1 MFQLGVCR
9 SEKSGAD
16 LLRSEIPLGENANE
30 RVSGIELYVAIGKQK
45 HGEPPDATKSA
56 DLSVPPVAVDC
67 VCNQFSAPSY
77 VSQCGGRNSALL
89 NQVDHLSH
97 AYGGDADAIAV
108 SDRGIYEGGS
118 RTPRPRIRKEIP
130 EGGVGVGDRD
140 DHQKSERGKFASISA
155 RF

>member
-67 VCNQFSAPSY
+67 VCNQFS
-77 VSQCGGRNSALL
+77 
-89 NQVDHLSH
+89 
-97 AYGGDADAIAV
+97 
-108 SDRGIYEGGS
+108 
-118 RTPRPRIRKEIP
+118 
-130 EGGVGVGDRD
+130 GVGVGDRD